1 MSFSRNWLSRDGKLL
16 LAARILR
23 PFVLGGV
30 IKIIYNLALYFN
42 FRNIKVKRV
51 ILGLGLDD

>member
-1 MSFSRNWLSRDGKLL
+1 MNFSLNWLSRDGKLL

-30 IKIIYNLALYFN
+30 IKIIYDLALYFN
-42 FRNIKVKRV
+42 FRNIKSKE
-51 ILGLGLDD
+51 

>member
-1 MSFSRNWLSRDGKLL
+1 MSFFLNWLSRDGKLL

-30 IKIIYNLALYFN
+30 IKIIYGSALYFN
-42 FRNIKVKRV
+42 FRNIKSKE
-51 ILGLGLDD
+51 